1 MAGSMRRVYIGV
13 VETGTPGAFE
23 CAVAEN
29 QTHVIQWLMQDIRS
43 RHDFPPDQLTQV
55 RELLR
60 NIANKEEPIADE
72 FRTEHASYKIQRRYL
87 MDDLI
92 DLY

>member
-29 QTHVIQWLMQDIRS
+29 QAYVIQWLMQDISS
-43 RHDFPPDQLTQV
+43 RHDFPPDQLAQV

-60 NIANKEEPIADE
+60 NIAKEDPTADE
-72 FRTEHASYKIQRRYL
+72 FRTEHACYKIQRRYL

-92 DLY
+92 DVY